1 MELQTFMYVL
11 AAALC
16 AALVSFTMTPPV
28 RVLAYKIGAI
38 DVPLDKRRMHK
49 KPIPRIGGLA
59 IFSGFL
65 VASLLF
71 CPMSA
76 PLKSIWIGGSI
87 LVIIG
92 VLDDIFR
99 LSALL
104 KLAVQIIAALVPVF
118 FGVTI
123 NHISLFGHVFVLGVW
138 GIPFTVLWIVG
149 LTNAINLIDGLDGL
163 ACGVSAICSASIL
176 GVMIIVGDTASA
188 LITVLITASCIGFL
202 PFNKNPARIFMGDTG
217 SLFLGYSLAVISTS
231 GLFKLHTVISFLI
244 PITVFALPLFDTIAA
259 ILRRV
264 LSGRSPFA
272 PDKGHLHHKLVD
284 MGFTQKESVKILY
297 AICSLMGIVAI
308 VFTDT
313 MFDSSRLVKAL
324 LLLLCAIIILVL
336 NYIVMV
342 NPASRLHSGLFD
354 DENEEAYKKLQHKVE
369 LLNAENKEKKN
380 ECNSKIKN
388 SDEGDSNNNE
398 K

>member
-1 MELQTFMYVL
+1 MDLQSFMYVL
-11 AAALC
+11 AAVLC
-16 AALVSFTMTPPV
+16 AALVSYTMTPPV

-59 IFSGFL
+59 IFAGFL
-65 VASLLF
+65 IASLLF
-71 CPMSA
+71 CPA
-76 PLKSIWIGGSI
+76 TPALKSIWIGGSV
-87 LVIIG
+87 LVIVGI
-92 VLDDIFR
+92 LDDIYR
-99 LSALL
+99 LPALL
-104 KLAVQIIAALVPVF
+104 KFAVQIVAAFVPVF

-123 NHISLFGHVFVLGVW
+123 NHITLFGHTLALGAWAV
-138 GIPFTVLWIVG
+138 PFTLLWIVG

-176 GVMIIVGDTASA
+176 GVMLIAGDMTSA
-188 LITVLITASCIGFL
+188 LITALITASCIGFL

-217 SLFLGYSLAVISTS
+217 SLFLGYSLAIVSTS

-244 PITVFALPLFDTIAA
+244 PITVFALPLFDTVAA
-259 ILRRV
+259 IFRRV

-297 AICSLMGIVAI
+297 AICAIMGIVAI

-313 MFDSSRLVKAL
+313 MFDNSRLFKAL
-324 LLLLCAIIILVL
+324 ILLLCAIVILFI
-336 NYIVMV
+336 NYCVMV
-342 NPASRLHSGLFD
+342 NPVSRLHSGLFD
-354 DENEEAYKKLQHKVE
+354 DENEESYKKLQHKVD
-369 LLNAENKEKKN
+369 LMNAAN
-380 ECNSKIKN
+380 EATKTNSPNPPEN
-388 SDEGDSNNNE
+388 SDLSEDKNNE
-398 K
+398 S

>member
-217 SLFLGYSLAVISTS
+217 SLALGGGLAAAAIVMKMELFLPVAGLLYVIEALSVVLQVGYFKIS
-231 GLFKLHTVISFLI
+231 GGKRIFKMA
-244 PITVFALPLFDTIAA
+244 PIHHHFEKCGWSETRVVTVFSIIEAFCCLIALAA
-259 ILRRV
+259 
-264 LSGRSPFA
+264 
-272 PDKGHLHHKLVD
+272 
-284 MGFTQKESVKILY
+284 M
-297 AICSLMGIVAI
+297 
-308 VFTDT
+308 
-313 MFDSSRLVKAL
+313 
-324 LLLLCAIIILVL
+324 
-336 NYIVMV
+336 
-342 NPASRLHSGLFD
+342 
-354 DENEEAYKKLQHKVE
+354 
-369 LLNAENKEKKN
+369 
-380 ECNSKIKN
+380 
-388 SDEGDSNNNE
+388 
-398 K
+398 

>member
-1 MELQTFMYVL
+1 M
-11 AAALC
+11 
-16 AALVSFTMTPPV
+16 
-28 RVLAYKIGAI
+28 
-38 DVPLDKRRMHK
+38 
-49 KPIPRIGGLA
+49 
-59 IFSGFL
+59 
-65 VASLLF
+65 
-71 CPMSA
+71 
-76 PLKSIWIGGSI
+76 
-87 LVIIG
+87 
-92 VLDDIFR
+92 
-99 LSALL
+99 
-104 KLAVQIIAALVPVF
+104 
-118 FGVTI
+118 
-123 NHISLFGHVFVLGVW
+123 
-138 GIPFTVLWIVG
+138 
-149 LTNAINLIDGLDGL
+149 
-163 ACGVSAICSASIL
+163 
-176 GVMIIVGDTASA
+176 
-188 LITVLITASCIGFL
+188 
-202 PFNKNPARIFMGDTG
+202 
-217 SLFLGYSLAVISTS
+217 
-231 GLFKLHTVISFLI
+231 ISFLI

-369 LLNAENKEKKN
+369 LLNAENEEKKN